1 MATILREGDL
11 SLLRG
16 KVAIIGYGAQGHAHA
31 LNLRDSGVQVHVGLR
46 ESSLSRGKAEEAG
59 LTVGTAAEATKG
71 AQLVAMLVPDQVA
84 PTVFADEVEPNLE
97 PGAVVLFAHGFNVLY
112 GRIAPSAGHDV
123 VMVGNA
129 GSERVACSVIAP
141 LTVVLTPRVSVAAV
155 RTAPVTVASS

>member
-1 MATILREGDL
+1 MATILRDGDL

-46 ESSLSRGKAEEAG
+46 EGSASRGKAEEAG

-84 PTVFADEVEPNLE
+84 PTVFAEEVEPNLE
-97 PGAVVLFAHGFNVLY
+97 PGSRRPLRSRLQRPLRPHRAVGRPRRGHGRAE
-112 GRIAPSAGHDV
+112 GAR
-123 VMVGNA
+123 
-129 GSERVACSVIAP
+129 
-141 LTVVLTPRVSVAAV
+141 
-155 RTAPVTVASS
+155 